1 MTGNQ
6 MFRHSHLTPYATYLV
21 LEQPLQRFTKLQVH
35 LLRQTAYV
43 MMALDGLSR
52 NIQALDTV
60 GINRSLRQPLGIGYF
75 PSFRIEH
82 LHEVAA
88 DNLTLLLRIGHSLQI
103 LEELRTGIHANHVQP
118 QTLVVV
124 QHILELVLTQHP
136 VVYEDT
142 GQILT
147 DSLVQQHSGHGGIHA
162 AAQSEN
168 HPVVSQLRFQ
178 LGHRSV
184 YERSRT
190 PILLAAANVHYKV
203 FQQQR
208 SLYGMKHFRMELHA
222 P

>member
-1 MTGNQ
+1 
-6 MFRHSHLTPYATYLV
+6 
-21 LEQPLQRFTKLQVH
+21 
-35 LLRQTAYV
+35 

-52 NIQALDTV
+52 NIQTLDTV

-75 PSFRIEH
+75 PGFRIEH
-82 LHEVAA
+82 LYEVAA

-103 LEELRTGIHANHVQP
+103 LEELRTGVHANHVQP

-147 DSLVQQHSGHGGIHA
+147 DSLVQQHSGHGRIHT

-168 HPVVSQLRFQ
+168 HSVVSQLRFQ

-208 SLYGMKHFRMELHA
+208 SLYGMKHFRMELHT